1 MKKIITISLILVMSF
16 LMQGCNIFSVENP
29 NEDYKYT
36 SFTAAE
42 KNYMWK

>member
-1 MKKIITISLILVMSF
+1 MSF

-42 KNYMWK
+42 KKIICGNDWRCNSFYS